1 MRAGARTTSAKMPGP
16 VGRRVRDGVLRGL
29 AASGVMAREVLATT
43 AHRLP
48 AGSLDGT
55 PPGGT
60 GVRASS

>member
-1 MRAGARTTSAKMPGP
+1 MPGP

-55 PPGGT
+55 ARPGGAST
-60 GVRASS
+60 RAPS